1 MKTTSYRTA
10 TLSHR
15 SDSTKITNSD
25 ESLHINST
33 TDITSY
39 SQYRN
44 DNGNEN
50 GHTDPTSTSTYRATY
65 PGSLANQDWS
75 VIITKYV

>member
-1 MKTTSYRTA
+1 MKTTSYVTA
-10 TLSHR
+10 TLSQR
-15 SDSTKITNSD
+15 SDSTKMTNSD
-25 ESLHINST
+25 ESLHISSM

-50 GHTDPTSTSTYRATY
+50 GLTDPTSTSTYRTTH
-65 PGSLANQDWS
+65 PGSLANQDWY
-75 VIITKYV
+75 VIIT

>member
-1 MKTTSYRTA
+1 MKTTSYVTD
-10 TLSHR
+10 TLSQR
-15 SDSTKITNSD
+15 SDSTKMTNSD
-25 ESLHINST
+25 ESLHISST

-50 GHTDPTSTSTYRATY
+50 GLTDPTSTSTYRTTH

-75 VIITKYV
+75 VIIT

>member
-1 MKTTSYRTA
+1 MTA
-10 TLSHR
+10 TLSQR
-15 SDSTKITNSD
+15 SDSTKMTNSN

-33 TDITSY
+33 TDTTSY
-39 SQYRN
+39 PQYSI

-50 GHTDPTSTSTYRATY
+50 EQVTDPTSTYRATY

-75 VIITKYV
+75 VIIT